1 MNDSPVNLSRVTITV
16 TERFVQYTC
25 ADDSVED
32 WLTREDR
39 TRLWYEFLSV
49 GQYMPRL
56 WNEFLSVGQYMRYFR
71 AEIVHGD
78 SRVGIT
84 SANFHFGDRKAAAA
98 AYDKIM
104 FDAIELTR
112 IRIQESGEANW
123 SDIEDYDYN
132 TNNL

>member
-16 TERFVQYTC
+16 TERYVQYTY

-39 TRLWYEFLSV
+39 TK
-49 GQYMPRL
+49 L
-56 WNEFLSVGQYMRYFR
+56 WNEFLSVGQYMRYLR

-78 SRVGIT
+78 SRAGIT